1 MEFWTLLTIGYSVME
16 HQMQFSIWFPTEDA
30 CWSVLLDNGS
40 LYDQINATEGHC
52 DVSEV
57 TSHLVRPKLRP
68 W

>member
-40 LYDQINATEGHC
+40 LYDQINATEGHL
-52 DVSEV
+52 SLI
-57 TSHLVRPKLRP
+57 HI
-68 W
+68 

>member
-1 MEFWTLLTIGYSVME
+1 MEFWTLLTIAYSVME
-16 HQMQFSIWFPTEDA
+16 HEMQFSIWFPTEDA

-57 TSHLVRPKLRP
+57 ASHIVRPKLRP